1 MFYKT
6 VVRVFFFWFLWLLSS
21 WLLIFFVWLFVF
33 FAFVVSCQHAIFSPE
48 YVLYST
54 TSHIHIY
61 IHSMYTV

>member
-6 VVRVFFFWFLWLLSS
+6 VVRVFFLVFVAFVFLAPY
-21 WLLIFFVWLFVF
+21 FFVWLFVF

>member
-6 VVRVFFFWFLWLLSS
+6 VVRVFFLV
-21 WLLIFFVWLFVF
+21 FVAFVF
-33 FAFVVSCQHAIFSPE
+33 LAPYFFRLAFCFFCFCGFLPACYFFSPE

-61 IHSMYTV
+61 IYSMYTV